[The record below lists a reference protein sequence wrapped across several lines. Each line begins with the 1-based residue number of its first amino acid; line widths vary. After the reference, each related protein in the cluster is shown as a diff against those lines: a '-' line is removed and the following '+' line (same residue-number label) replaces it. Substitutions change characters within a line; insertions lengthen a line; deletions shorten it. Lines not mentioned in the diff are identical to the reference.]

1 MNLIRKIMGFFD
13 ARAKKQLV
21 MLFFFMVVGSL
32 FEALGV
38 GLILPFI
45 SIINNPKEIESFG
58 VIRNVYN
65 SLNPSSYREFLIWFG
80 LGLIA
85 VYVIKNLFL
94 LVLAYFQNRFIYHQQ
109 AVISRNLL
117 SSYLYSPYTFH
128 LQRNTA
134 ELIRNITM
142 SLGAV
147 FGGAIIPF
155 MTILAE
161 IPVII
166 SISIL
171 LFVVEPWITIA
182 ACAIIGIL
190 SALFYRYVRGR
201 IGHYGALV
209 QETGTN
215 MIMWANQS
223 VGGIKEIKIG
233 GTESYFLDAF
243 SRHRFENARV
253 NVFFSVVQKIPRLYL
268 ELVLMGGMLLVL
280 LAIIV
285 NGGEF
290 RDFLPVISL
299 FAFAALRIMPS
310 VGQIVTSL
318 NAMKFAHAA
327 VDDVYDDVRH
337 FRENTV
343 KPDKAA
349 GREHRELAQGIEI
362 KDISYSY
369 PGSES
374 LVFRNISLTIKKGE
388 SVAFVGPSGS
398 GKTTLANIILGLL
411 PPVSGLLLVDGR
423 NIYESHAAMRTWQDK
438 IGFVPQDTYLI
449 DDSLKRNIAFGVPD
463 DQIDVEKVWDVLR
476 QAHLEK
482 TVKDW
487 PGTIET
493 NLGENGVRLSG
504 GQKQRVSIARAL
516 YHNPSVLVMDE
527 ATSSLDTETESEIS
541 KAIDE
546 MSRRKTIIIIA
557 HRLSTVKNCDRLI
570 FLKNGRIA
578 GIGKFDELI
587 AGNADFKTMTQY
599 TDIEAAAG

>member
-1 MNLIRKIMGFFD
+1 MNLIQKVLGFFD
-13 ARAKKQLV
+13 GRAKKQLIT
-21 MLFFFMVVGSL
+21 LFFFMVVGSL

-45 SIINNPKEIESFG
+45 SIINNPKEIDSFG
-58 VIRNVYN
+58 AIRNVYN
-65 SLNPSSYREFLIWFG
+65 FLNPSSYREFLVWFG
-80 LGLIA
+80 VGLIA
-85 VYVIKNLFL
+85 VYAIKNLFL
-94 LVLAYFQNRFIYHQQ
+94 LVLAYFQNQFIYHQQ

-147 FGGAIIPF
+147 FGGAVIPF

-166 SISIL
+166 SISVL
-171 LFVVEPWITIA
+171 LFVVEPWVTVA
-182 ACAIIGIL
+182 ACVIIGGL
-190 SALFYRYVRGR
+190 SVFFYRYVRGR

-223 VGGIKEIKIG
+223 VGGIKEIKIR

-280 LAIIV
+280 LAIIIR
-285 NGGEF
+285 GGGF
-290 RDFLPVISL
+290 GKFLPVIGL

-318 NAMKFAHAA
+318 NAMKFSHAA
-327 VDDVYDDVRH
+327 VDDVYADVRH
-337 FRENTV
+337 FRENTIPPAV
-343 KPDKAA
+343 RTE
-349 GREHRELAQGIEI
+349 GECRELAHGIEI
-362 KDISYSY
+362 RDISYSY
-369 PGSES
+369 PGAES
-374 LVFRNISLTIKKGE
+374 PVFQNVSLTIPRGE

-411 PPVSGLLLVDGR
+411 PPVSGLLMVDGR
-423 NIYESHAAMRTWQDK
+423 DIYESHTTMRAWQDK

-449 DDSLKRNIAFGVPD
+449 DDSLKRNVAFGVPD
-463 DQIDVEKVWDVLR
+463 DRIDVAKIWDVIA
-476 QAHLEK
+476 QAHLDE
-482 TVKDW
+482 TVRKW
-487 PGTIET
+487 PETIET
-493 NLGENGVRLSG
+493 NLGENGIRLSG

-527 ATSSLDTETESEIS
+527 ATSSLDTETESEIT

-546 MSRRKTIIIIA
+546 MSRSKTIIIIA
-557 HRLSTVKNCDRLI
+557 HRLSTVRNCDRLV

-578 GIGKFDELI
+578 GIGTFDELI
-587 AGNADFKTMTQY
+587 ADNADFKTMTQY
-599 TDIEAAAG
+599 AELEAVAG